1 MRRDQRPALSRDA
14 QDRSGPDRG
23 SLGNA
28 YASLGLLP
36 PAAPLFVVLPLIFLA
51 GLCMVGFQGVSYAL
65 IGEIAGKAQ
74 TGAALG
80 IVITINSLGAIF
92 GTPLFG
98 YLVDVTGSYS
108 IAWQLLAGAILVGIL
123 ALTFFLKEPK
133 HESKLT
139 I

>member
-1 MRRDQRPALSRDA
+1 
-14 QDRSGPDRG
+14 
-23 SLGNA
+23 
-28 YASLGLLP
+28 
-36 PAAPLFVVLPLIFLA
+36 
-51 GLCMVGFQGVSYAL
+51 MVGYQGVSYAL

-98 YLVDVTGSYS
+98 YVVDATGSYS
-108 IAWQLLAGAILVGIL
+108 IAWQLLAGAILIGIV
-123 ALTFFLKEPK
+123 ALTFFLKEPGAG
-133 HESKLT
+133 LRPT